1 VAWRRVEQ
9 VLLAVRDRCHPVK
22 KHSGLTVCSWSGRL
36 APVTSRRTHPSRP
49 GRADHHPRRTQAE
62 RSAETTTKLLEA
74 TAACLAEVGWARTS
88 TTDICRRAGVS
99 RGAMLHHFPSKAV
112 LVTAACEHVV
122 DLWAAE
128 FRAAI
133 EAVPAAEDRL
143 QTAIDVLWGLWNGP
157 AVTAWLEL
165 VVAGRTDP
173 DLRPHVAMVAWRLR
187 ETARTTWRELFTVP
201 TDRWPD
207 VVPLLDAIPLF
218 MFSVL
223 DGLALS
229 QMTAMPTAAA
239 DAEAVVALV
248 KEMAALLDPGRAPI
262 PDVAPDASPEEER

>member
-1 VAWRRVEQ
+1 MT
-9 VLLAVRDRCHPVK
+9 P
-22 KHSGLTVCSWSGRL
+22 
-36 APVTSRRTHPSRP
+36 RRTRPSRP
-49 GRADHHPRRTQAE
+49 ERAEHHPRRTQAE

-74 TAACLAEVGWARTS
+74 TAACLAEVGYARTS

-112 LVTAACEHVV
+112 LVTAACEHIV

-133 EAVPAAEDRL
+133 EAVPAAEDRFH
-143 QTAIDVLWGLWNGP
+143 TAIDVLWGLWNGP

-187 ETARTTWRELFTVP
+187 ETALTTWHELFTAP
-201 TDRWPD
+201 DDLWPD
-207 VVPLLDAIPLF
+207 VVPLFDAVPLF
-218 MFSVL
+218 MFAVL
-223 DGLALS
+223 DGLAIS

-239 DAEAVVALV
+239 DAETVVALV
-248 KEMAALLDPGRAPI
+248 KEMAMLLGPDRPTA
-262 PDVAPDASPEEER
+262 PDVPPEEVR